1 MKNAALFATL
11 LAFLVISVNAQ
22 GERKTRPR
30 VVTNPKTA
38 EKQYPTIK
46 NDTRPVSTDRSKPVL
61 IDNSRTKPT
70 TVPTPPPLNPETVEE
85 DDVIEIETNYVT
97 LPVTVLDRQG
107 RFISGLSKNDFKI
120 YEDGVLQK
128 VEVFDSVEKPFT
140 VVLLIDTSP
149 STKYKIDEI
158 HNAAITFVRQLRPQD
173 RVMVVAFNQNYRV
186 LTYPT
191 SDQYRLE
198 SAIRRTSFGG
208 GTSLYDAVSRTI
220 DNELRQIDGRKAVVL
235 FTDGVDTT
243 SKRENYETTLRTAE
257 EADALFYPIRYD
269 TSGQY
274 RSGIPRGR
282 SRRGGGSSGGGI
294 LGKILERVITGSI
307 RVNTGGTTGAGQSRQ
322 EYARGNE
329 YLTDLARLTGGRK
342 FDADTTYNLDSAFRS
357 IAEEL
362 RRQYSLGY
370 YPTEIGNKG
379 ARKRIKVRV
388 RGRNL
393 VVRTKRSYIV
403 GEGK

>member
-1 MKNAALFATL
+1 MM
-11 LAFLVISVNAQ
+11 
-22 GERKTRPR
+22 
-30 VVTNPKTA
+30 
-38 EKQYPTIK
+38 
-46 NDTRPVSTDRSKPVL
+46 
-61 IDNSRTKPT
+61 
-70 TVPTPPPLNPETVEE
+70 
-85 DDVIEIETNYVT
+85 
-97 LPVTVLDRQG
+97 
-107 RFISGLSKNDFKI
+107 
-120 YEDGVLQK
+120 
-128 VEVFDSVEKPFT
+128 VEKRSSC
-140 VVLLIDTSP
+140 L
-149 STKYKIDEI
+149 
-158 HNAAITFVRQLRPQD
+158 Q
-173 RVMVVAFNQNYRV
+173 MV
-186 LTYPT
+186 
-191 SDQYRLE
+191 S
-198 SAIRRTSFGG
+198 
-208 GTSLYDAVSRTI
+208 
-220 DNELRQIDGRKAVVL
+220 
-235 FTDGVDTT
+235 DTT

-274 RSGIPRGR
+274 RSGIPRGGG
-282 SRRGGGSSGGGI
+282 RGGRTSGGGGL
-294 LGKILERVITGSI
+294 LGKILERVITGGI
-307 RVNTGGTTGAGQSRQ
+307 RINTGGGATGAGQSRQ

>member
-11 LAFLVISVNAQ
+11 LAFLVISVDAQ
-22 GERKTRPR
+22 GNKKTRPR
-30 VVTNPKTA
+30 VVTNPKPA
-38 EKQYPTIK
+38 EKQYPTLK
-46 NDTRPVSTDRSKPVL
+46 NDTRPVSTNRSKPVL

-70 TVPTPPPLNPETVEE
+70 AVPTPPPLNPETVEE

-120 YEDGVLQK
+120 YEDGVEQK

-158 HNAAITFVRQLRPQD
+158 HNAAITFVRQLRRQD

-191 SDQYRLE
+191 SDQYRLQ
-198 SAIRRTSFGG
+198 SAIRRASFGG

-235 FTDGVDTT
+235 FTDGVG
-243 SKRENYETTLRTAE
+243 
-257 EADALFYPIRYD
+257 YD
-269 TSGQY
+269 
-274 RSGIPRGR
+274 
-282 SRRGGGSSGGGI
+282 
-294 LGKILERVITGSI
+294 V
-307 RVNTGGTTGAGQSRQ
+307 
-322 EYARGNE
+322 
-329 YLTDLARLTGGRK
+329 
-342 FDADTTYNLDSAFRS
+342 
-357 IAEEL
+357 
-362 RRQYSLGY
+362 
-370 YPTEIGNKG
+370 
-379 ARKRIKVRV
+379 
-388 RGRNL
+388 
-393 VVRTKRSYIV
+393 
-403 GEGK
+403 